1 MQTIFACAT
10 APIKS
15 GVAIIRVSGSNSP
28 HILKSLTGQ
37 GIIPARTALLRKIKN
52 PVTYEIIDE
61 AVILYFPTPNSFT
74 GEDVVEFHIH
84 GSRAVISEMLEIL
97 STFDDTRLACPGE
110 FSKRAFD
117 NGKMDLTEAEGL
129 ADLIDAETKAQA
141 RQAMRQK
148 QGILGSLYDGWR
160 SELISILA
168 NIEAYIDFPDEPIP
182 DDTVA
187 KVVEQVRRLKS
198 SIAKHLN
205 DNRRGEKLRSG
216 INAVIAGAPNTGKSS
231 LINYL
236 SKRDVAIVSEIA
248 GTTRDSIEV
257 HLDLGGYPLT
267 IIDTAGLRKNAD
279 TIEAQGIKIALQKA
293 QDADINI
300 LLFDANQLPDIDKN
314 TLSLVNENS
323 IIVINKIDLKDNI
336 TIPDILEKH
345 SPILISTKE
354 QIGLDKLLLRL
365 EEKTKDQLDIS
376 SDPVITRQRHRSLL
390 IETNISLDNFSLDD
404 ELEIASENLRQA
416 AVSLGKITGHI
427 NIEEILDSIF
437 SNFCIGK

>member
-216 INAVIAGAPNTGKSS
+216 INAVIAGAPNTENHRLSTIYPSVTLLSS
-231 LINYL
+231 P
-236 SKRDVAIVSEIA
+236 K
-248 GTTRDSIEV
+248 
-257 HLDLGGYPLT
+257 
-267 IIDTAGLRKNAD
+267 
-279 TIEAQGIKIALQKA
+279 
-293 QDADINI
+293 
-300 LLFDANQLPDIDKN
+300 
-314 TLSLVNENS
+314 
-323 IIVINKIDLKDNI
+323 
-336 TIPDILEKH
+336 
-345 SPILISTKE
+345 
-354 QIGLDKLLLRL
+354 
-365 EEKTKDQLDIS
+365 
-376 SDPVITRQRHRSLL
+376 
-390 IETNISLDNFSLDD
+390 
-404 ELEIASENLRQA
+404 
-416 AVSLGKITGHI
+416 
-427 NIEEILDSIF
+427 
-437 SNFCIGK
+437 

>member
-15 GVAIIRVSGSNSP
+15 GVAIIRVSGSKSLS
-28 HILKSLTGQ
+28 ILQSLTGQ
-37 GIIPARTALLRKIKN
+37 GAIPARTALLRKIIN
-52 PVTYEIIDE
+52 PSTNEIIDE
-61 AVILYFPTPNSFT
+61 AVVLYFSAPNSFT

-84 GSRAVISEMLEIL
+84 GSRAIIFEMLEIL
-97 STFDDTRLACPGE
+97 STFSETRLAEPGE

-148 QGILGSLYDGWR
+148 QGLLGSLYDKWR

-182 DDTVA
+182 DN
-187 KVVEQVRRLKS
+187 VVNEVVKQVRELKS
-198 SIAKHLN
+198 SISKHLD
-205 DNRRGEKLRSG
+205 DNQRGEKLRSG
-216 INAVIAGAPNTGKSS
+216 ITAVIAGAPNTGKSS
-231 LINYL
+231 LINHL
-236 SKRDVAIVSEIA
+236 SKRDVAIVSDIA

-267 IIDTAGLRKNAD
+267 LIDTAGIRKSEDN
-279 TIEAQGIKIALQKA
+279 IEKEGIRIALEKA
-293 QDADINI
+293 DNADINI
-300 LLFDANQLPDIDKN
+300 LLFDSTSLPDIDKQ
-314 TLSLVNENS
+314 TLKLANENS
-323 IIVINKIDLKDNI
+323 IIVINKIDSVNKISVPEELKDF
-336 TIPDILEKH
+336 
-345 SPILISTKE
+345 SPLLISIKE
-354 QIGLDKLLLRL
+354 QQGLDKLIQAL
-365 EEKTKDQLDIS
+365 ENKTKNILDIT

-390 IETNISLDNFSLDD
+390 IETNISLNKFNLND
-404 ELEIASENLRQA
+404 ELEISSENLRQA

-427 NIEEILDSIF
+427 DIEEILDNIF